1 MPEPIEVPVTEIPEG
16 PPLNFRWRRALYR
29 ITRSEGPERIA
40 PEWWRLG
47 EEEVFAERD
56 YYRVE
61 DAEGRRFG
69 SIARVSM
76 KRKKPSPRWFMHG
89 IFA

>member
-40 PEWWRLG
+40 PEWWRQG
-47 EEEVFAERD
+47 EEDSSPRD

-61 DAEGRRFG
+61 DAEGRRYWLYRQG
-69 SIARVSM
+69 LYEAE
-76 KRKKPSPRWFMHG
+76 KPSPRWFMHG